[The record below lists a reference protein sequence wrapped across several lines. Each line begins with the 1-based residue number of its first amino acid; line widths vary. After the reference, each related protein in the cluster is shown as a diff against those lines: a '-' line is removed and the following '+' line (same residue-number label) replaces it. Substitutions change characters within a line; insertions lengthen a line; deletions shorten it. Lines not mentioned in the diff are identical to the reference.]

1 MNARGRVPHQCVARG
16 RGTDGDGGRAGV
28 RRVERQLY
36 RGGTTVVRGTATVG
50 VAAGRALMVLELGDS
65 PPAFC
70 AQRFGGHGVWGLAQ
84 GVREGTLAPQGQ
96 ESSGLGAVVL
106 RDAVR
111 WEDSGITNGVHPRTP
126 EIILPGR
133 EAPQRRASAEDRVV
147 ARRRGTDGETR
158 HYRRSAGATSS

>member
-50 VAAGRALMVLELGDS
+50 VAAGRVLMVLELGDRL
-65 PPAFC
+65 PVFC
-70 AQRFGGHGVWGLAQ
+70 AQRFGGLGVWGLAQ
-84 GVREGTLAPQGQ
+84 RVSGGTLAPQGQ
-96 ESSGLGAVVL
+96 ENSGLGAVVL

-111 WEDSGITNGVHPRTP
+111 SEDSGITRHAFT
-126 EIILPGR
+126 R
-133 EAPQRRASAEDRVV
+133 ERAS
-147 ARRRGTDGETR
+147 
-158 HYRRSAGATSS
+158 SS